1 MSTTGVTTTV
11 TGTAAAVPP
20 EGRTAQPHPHH
31 HDHHG
36 HGHGHDNDDHD
47 HQGHQH
53 QHDPNHPPLGANPV
67 LDIGGT
73 VGALLVHLP
82 GNTATS
88 ELHIRPAGDP
98 AGQFHT
104 GVHRRTTG
112 GTERWV
118 ALFCEVEEGTYE
130 LLDDDGTPTA
140 EVVVTGGHVAQAD
153 LR

>member
-11 TGTAAAVPP
+11 TGTAGSA
-20 EGRTAQPHPHH
+20 TAQPLPHH
-31 HDHHG
+31 D
-36 HGHGHDNDDHD
+36 GHDG
-47 HQGHQH
+47 GHQH
-53 QHDPNHPPLGANPV
+53 DHGHPPLGANPV

-82 GNTATS
+82 GMTATG

-104 GVHRRTTG
+104 GVHRRTAG
-112 GTERWV
+112 GAEQWV
-118 ALFCEVEEGTYE
+118 ALFCEVSEGTYE
-130 LLDDDGTPTA
+130 LLADDGTPTA
-140 EVVVTGGHVAQAD
+140 QVVVTGGHVAQAD

>member
-11 TGTAAAVPP
+11 TGTAGP
-20 EGRTAQPHPHH
+20 TAQPVPHH
-31 HDHHG
+31 H
-36 HGHGHDNDDHD
+36 GHDG
-47 HQGHQH
+47 GHQH
-53 QHDPNHPPLGANPV
+53 DHGHLPLGANPV

-118 ALFCEVEEGTYE
+118 ALFCEVTEGTYE
-130 LLDDDGTPTA
+130 LLDDDGTTTA